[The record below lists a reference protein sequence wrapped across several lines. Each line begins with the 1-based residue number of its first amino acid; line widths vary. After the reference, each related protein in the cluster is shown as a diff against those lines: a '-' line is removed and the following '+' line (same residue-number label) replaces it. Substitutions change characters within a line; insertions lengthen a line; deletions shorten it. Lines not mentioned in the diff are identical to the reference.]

1 MIALS
6 IYKTSLIFATIK
18 YVCPIYNIRWQF
30 GNKFISSFVCKP
42 MYVIVLMNALMRK
55 VIWLS

>member
-1 MIALS
+1 MPYLQYTVA
-6 IYKTSLIFATIK
+6 F
-18 YVCPIYNIRWQF
+18 R
-30 GNKFISSFVCKP
+30 NKFITSFVCKP